1 MMLSEIKLNTPRGD
15 ALVDITAEVRALVAE
30 SGVQDGLCVL
40 FVPHTTAAITL
51 NSALDPATATDII
64 ADLRRLVPT
73 RVDFVHQYDT
83 PADAAGHIKAA
94 LVGHSVTLII
104 AGGKL
109 TLGSSQFVLFYEFD
123 GPRARRVQVKI
134 MEG

>member
-1 MMLSEIKLNTPRGD
+1 MFTEIKLNTPRGD
-15 ALVDITAEVRALVAE
+15 ALIDITAQVKAAVAE

-40 FVPHTTAAITL
+40 FVAHTTAAITL

-83 PADAAGHIKAA
+83 PADAAGHVKAA

-134 MEG
+134 LEG